1 MAKNKD
7 RKNQPRDFKAKAE
20 SQVQAKKDMHVENGE
35 ELISSENKSSHRIM
49 DLTIESIKDNPISH
63 GNALTKKRYKTWQH
77 PYVNTVCLIP
87 Y

>member
-1 MAKNKD
+1 
-7 RKNQPRDFKAKAE
+7 
-20 SQVQAKKDMHVENGE
+20 
-35 ELISSENKSSHRIM
+35 M